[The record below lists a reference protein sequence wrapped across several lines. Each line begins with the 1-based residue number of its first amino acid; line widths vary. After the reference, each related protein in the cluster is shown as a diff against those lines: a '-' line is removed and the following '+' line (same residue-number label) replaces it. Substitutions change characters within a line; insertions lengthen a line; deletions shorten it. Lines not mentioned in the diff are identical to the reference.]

1 MSKTQQTV
9 ENFHPTNPV
18 VDLRPEGHEDKARQ
32 AEIDREKLLAQQ
44 REESASSKRG
54 RGPTIRQ
61 TPNPSTSDPVPADK
75 VFLLGE
81 ENNTD
86 NVAAQ
91 AAQPADIQSEG
102 TSENSV
108 QPKKPGFFKRL
119 LGKE

>member
-44 REESASSKRG
+44 RIESASSKRG
-54 RGPTIRQ
+54 MGPTIRR
-61 TPNPSTSDPVPADK
+61 TANPSSSDPAATDK

-81 ENNTD
+81 ENNTG
-86 NVAAQ
+86 NLAVQ
-91 AAQPADIQSEG
+91 AVQPADIQSED

>member
-44 REESASSKRG
+44 RIESASSKRG
-54 RGPTIRQ
+54 MGPTIRRAEK
-61 TPNPSTSDPVPADK
+61 PSPSAATDK

-81 ENNTD
+81 ENNTG
-86 NVAAQ
+86 NVVAQ
-91 AAQPADIQSEG
+91 AVQPADIQSEG